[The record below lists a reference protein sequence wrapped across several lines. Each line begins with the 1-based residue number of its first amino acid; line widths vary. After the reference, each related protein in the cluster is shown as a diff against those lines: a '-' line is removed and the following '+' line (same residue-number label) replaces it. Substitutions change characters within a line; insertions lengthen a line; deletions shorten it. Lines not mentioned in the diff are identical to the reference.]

1 MVCVVSSAMDL
12 LKRQSSVFQLNGKLK
27 AVILIGGPHVGE
39 FILLNLLDVRVA
51 TIVIYGV
58 TCTVWRWDY
67 IIVLCFP
74 ASD

>member
-51 TIVIYGV
+51 TIVNLWCNMYCVEMGLHNCV
-58 TCTVWRWDY
+58 VFSCE
-67 IIVLCFP
+67 
-74 ASD
+74 